1 MGYMVEPIPNQIP
14 RDQRDTVSGG
24 LYGYDLASYAETER
38 RKGGREALGTSH
50 SILGIPA
57 LWGKKKTRCAY
68 IFSKIPSGVHRQ
80 LSRDLS
86 MAD

>member
-1 MGYMVEPIPNQIP
+1 MGYMVDPIPNQIP

-57 LWGKKKTRCAY
+57 LWGKKKHVLHIYSPKFHQVYTA
-68 IFSKIPSGVHRQ
+68 S
-80 LSRDLS
+80 
-86 MAD
+86 

>member
-57 LWGKKKTRCAY
+57 LWKKKKHVLHIYSPKFHQVYTA
-68 IFSKIPSGVHRQ
+68 S
-80 LSRDLS
+80 
-86 MAD
+86 

>member
-57 LWGKKKTRCAY
+57 LWEKKKHVLHIYSPKFHQVYTA
-68 IFSKIPSGVHRQ
+68 S
-80 LSRDLS
+80 
-86 MAD
+86 

>member
-1 MGYMVEPIPNQIP
+1 MGYMVDPIPNQIP

-57 LWGKKKTRCAY
+57 LWGGKKKHV
-68 IFSKIPSGVHRQ
+68 VHIYSPKFHQ
-80 LSRDLS
+80 VYTAS
-86 MAD
+86 

>member
-57 LWGKKKTRCAY
+57 LWEKKNTFCIYILQNSIRCTPPAE
-68 IFSKIPSGVHRQ
+68 
-80 LSRDLS
+80 
-86 MAD
+86 